1 MDKKSTSKNQ
11 YNLTPRQ
18 QLFCDEWLIHRNAT
32 RAYLKAYDVQYHSA
46 RVEGCKHLTK
56 PAIKAYL
63 DEKLAEI
70 EKRYEMNLDKCLS
83 GLSRIATSNM
93 MDYIRPDGSVDLSAL
108 DHDQAAA
115 IQEITVET
123 YEERTGRGDETETI
137 KRVKLKLYDKRSAL
151 LDLGKHFGGFKTKVE
166 HSVGNELA
174 DLMKKARERSVNK
187 ESLK

>member
-1 MDKKSTSKNQ
+1 MDKKSTSKKQ
-11 YNLTPRQ
+11 SELTPKQR
-18 QLFCDEWLIHRNAT
+18 LFCDEWLVHRNAT
-32 RAYLKAYDVQYHSA
+32 RAYMTAYGVERNVAS
-46 RVEGCKHLTK
+46 VEGCRSLAK
-56 PAIKAYL
+56 PSIRDYL
-63 DEKLAEI
+63 DQKLAAI
-70 EKRYEMNLDKCLS
+70 EKKYEMNLDKCLA
-83 GLSRIATSNM
+83 GLARIATANM
-93 MDYIRPDGSVDLSAL
+93 MDYINNDGTVDLSVL

-123 YEERTGRGDETETI
+123 YEERTGRGDETETV

-166 HSVGNELA
+166 HSVANELA

>member
-70 EKRYEMNLDKCLS
+70 EKRYDKS
-83 GLSRIATSNM
+83 GINDISTA
-93 MDYIRPDGSVDLSAL
+93 DYEAFKKDGSASC
-108 DHDQAAA
+108 
-115 IQEITVET
+115 
-123 YEERTGRGDETETI
+123 
-137 KRVKLKLYDKRSAL
+137 
-151 LDLGKHFGGFKTKVE
+151 F
-166 HSVGNELA
+166 LA
-174 DLMKKARERSVNK
+174 
-187 ESLK
+187 